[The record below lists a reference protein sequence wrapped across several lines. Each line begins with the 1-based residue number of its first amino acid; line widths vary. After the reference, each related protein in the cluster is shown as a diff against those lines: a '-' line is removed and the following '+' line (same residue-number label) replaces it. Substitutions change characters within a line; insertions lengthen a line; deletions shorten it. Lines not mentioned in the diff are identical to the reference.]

1 MENRVAIISIIV
13 ENQDSVSALNE
24 ILHNFGQY
32 ILGRMG
38 IPYAS
43 RNLGIISVALDAPTD
58 IISSITGKLGMLP
71 GVSAKSLMA
80 KHAK

>member
-13 ENQDSVSALNE
+13 ENQESVATLNE

-38 IPYAS
+38 IPYAN

>member
-13 ENQDSVSALNE
+13 ENQESVAALNE

-38 IPYAS
+38 IPYAN

-71 GVSAKSLMA
+71 GVSAKSLLA
-80 KHAK
+80 KHAN

>member
-13 ENQDSVSALNE
+13 ENQESVAALNE

-38 IPYAS
+38 IPYAN